1 MKRGS
6 ARVDG
11 VLLLDKP
18 VGLSSN
24 AALQRAKRL
33 FDAAKA
39 GHTGTL
45 DPMASGLLPLCLGEA
60 TKFAGYLLDADKVYL
75 ASIQLGTSTTTG
87 DAEGEIVFRG
97 ERLPEDPQQIQA
109 TLAGLV
115 GDMDQVP
122 PMYSA
127 LKRDGKP
134 LYEYAR
140 AGQSVERAPR
150 RIRIHA
156 LDALDALD
164 IRPGRLDIR
173 VRVSKGT
180 YIRVL
185 AEEIGRRLGC
195 GAHLAA
201 LRREETGGFHLRD
214 AVTLEALETASA
226 ATRMASLLPA
236 DSLLAGLPRLDLDA
250 GAAMALRN
258 GKEVDGPA
266 DGGAGCVRVY
276 ATGLG
281 FVGLCDRDDTGRLR
295 PRRLMS
301 TESGTNGSEKPSK
314 PLAKL
319 EENS

>member
-1 MKRGS
+1 MKRGTV
-6 ARVDG
+6 RVDG

-75 ASIQLGTSTTTG
+75 ASVQLGVSTDTG
-87 DAEGEIVFRG
+87 DAEGEVVLRG
-97 ERLPEDPQQIQA
+97 ERLPEDPQQVLA

-140 AGQSVERAPR
+140 AGHTVERAAR
-150 RIRIHA
+150 RIRIY
-156 LDALDALD
+156 ALDALD
-164 IRPGRLDIR
+164 IRHDRLDIR

-214 AVTLEALETASA
+214 AVTLEALESLSA
-226 ATRMASLLPA
+226 ATRPSCLLPA
-236 DSLLAGLPRLDLDA
+236 DSLLGGLPRVELDA
-250 GAAMALRN
+250 AAALALRN
-258 GKEVDGPA
+258 GREVDAPA
-266 DGGAGCVRVY
+266 DGAAGCVRAY
-276 ATGLG
+276 TTGIG
-281 FVGLCDRDDTGRLR
+281 FIGLCDRDDAGRLR
-295 PRRLMS
+295 ARRLMS
-301 TESGTNGSEKPSK
+301 TESGGDGSEKSSK
-314 PLAKL
+314 PLVKL

>member
-1 MKRGS
+1 MKRG
-6 ARVDG
+6 ATRVDG
-11 VLLLDKP
+11 VLLFDKP

-24 AALQRAKRL
+24 AALQRVKRL

-75 ASIQLGTSTTTG
+75 ASVRLGFSTTTG
-87 DAEGEIVFRG
+87 DAEGEVLSEG
-97 ERLPEDPQQIQA
+97 GPLPQDRAQVEA
-109 TLAGLV
+109 VLAGLI
-115 GDMDQVP
+115 GEMDQVP

-134 LYEYAR
+134 LYAYAR
-140 AGQSVERAPR
+140 TGQTVERAPR
-150 RIRIHA
+150 RIQVYA
-156 LDALDALD
+156 LDALRIDAD
-164 IRPGRLDIR
+164 RLEIR

-185 AEEIGRRLGC
+185 AEEIGHRLGC

-214 AVTLEALETASA
+214 ALSLEALDAMSPIARTS
-226 ATRMASLLPA
+226 RLLPA
-236 DSLLAGLPRLDLDA
+236 DSLVATLPRLDLDPA
-250 GAAMALRN
+250 TAQALRH
-258 GKEVDGPA
+258 GRVVDGMLGAP
-266 DGGAGCVRVY
+266 AGCVRVY
-276 ATGLG
+276 AAGLG
-281 FVGLCDRDDTGRLR
+281 FIGLCDRDQAGRLG

-301 TESGTNGSEKPSK
+301 TENAAEGSEESSN